1 MSSISVV
8 ALVQDPILARKIGRE
23 RVRLDVMTPVTTTSL
38 LRDIVAAT
46 GLRDDE
52 FSVIVG
58 NKRLTHETSTEPV
71 DENTVHAMFIKKPP
85 EFAAGAAAHKLAEE
99 RFKLERLE
107 ADIVDA
113 RRRLAELEA
122 MAARARLRIAE
133 LVGGVSLGGRGARHN
148 ASRGLYFL
156 LHSRN
161 RSRSRSR
168 RSRRH

>member
-1 MSSISVV
+1 MEYQPYQLQ
-8 ALVQDPILARKIGRE
+8 ALVHAHSEFEK
-23 RVRLDVMTPVTTTSL
+23 RVGKRFILDVTVPITSTSL
-38 LRDIVAAT
+38 IRGIAAAT
-46 GLRDDE
+46 GLRDYE
-52 FSVIVG
+52 FAVVVAG
-58 NKRLTHETSTEPV
+58 RKYTRDDDPV
-71 DENTVHAMFIKKPP
+71 EFDISKVHDIFMVKPP
-85 EFAAGAAAHKLAEE
+85 IGAAAHKLAEE
-99 RFKLERLE
+99 RFELERLE
-107 ADIVDA
+107 ADIVDV

-133 LVGGVSLGGRGARHN
+133 LVEGVSLGGRGARHN